1 MKNFK
6 INICLLSLLFVT
18 VLGCQSFTGFDFD
31 SEAIAGGGAVAG
43 KDYITGL
50 KPSLKAREYFVK
62 SNAQR

>member
-1 MKNFK
+1 MKNQKLVFWT
-6 INICLLSLLFVT
+6 LLCVC
-18 VLGCQSFTGFDFD
+18 VLTGCQSFTGFDFD
-31 SEAIAGGGAVAG
+31 SDAIAGGGAVAG